1 MRSSSRIVFGGWFL
15 FSTGLPFDIPSLV
28 STATE
33 VPKVK
38 LFTKISEFDGFSGVC
53 RLGTGLCL
61 GILVTTMG
69 CMPKAGQNA
78 AMRTPFTDSFDREAL
93 GEKYLKSGGTWRIE
107 NGALFSSGER
117 NIPLWLD
124 VPLPKNVKVEFTTWS
139 NSPQVDTKIEIFGDG
154 LRHESG
160 YIVILGGWNN
170 RITTIARLD
179 EHEKTRVEKKTRW
192 EKGRKYR
199 WTVQRTDGSGL
210 ELWIDGNPILTY
222 ADSAALFGPK
232 NNKLG
237 FTNWES
243 EVYYDD
249 LVITPLPD

>member
-1 MRSSSRIVFGGWFL
+1 M
-15 FSTGLPFDIPSLV
+15 LV
-28 STATE
+28 T
-33 VPKVK
+33 
-38 LFTKISEFDGFSGVC
+38 
-53 RLGTGLCL
+53 
-61 GILVTTMG
+61 GILANTLA
-69 CMPKAGQNA
+69 CLPKTNDARALESPFRDDFERAELGAG
-78 AMRTPFTDSFDREAL
+78 
-93 GEKYLKSGGTWRIE
+93 YLKSGGTWRIE
-107 NGALFSSGER
+107 GGALHSNGER

-192 EKGRKYR
+192 ETGRKYR
-199 WTVQRTDGSGL
+199 WTVQRTDGAGL
-210 ELWIDGNPILTY
+210 ELWIDGQEILKY
-222 ADSAALFGPK
+222 ADADALFGPK

-243 EVYYDD
+243 DVYYDD
-249 LVITPLPD
+249 LVITPLP